1 MNHATFRFSL
11 FVLLLLTLA
20 LALAPILKAHLR
32 KAIRAF
38 IAFFFF
44 LLLFLLRGLRFM
56 ADYVGS
62 KDGVLLA
69 DLFASLALTDF
80 WAMRRK

>member
-1 MNHATFRFSL
+1 MNHPIFCIGL
-11 FVLLLLTLA
+11 FVLLLLILA
-20 LALAPILKAHLR
+20 LVFAPILKAPLR

-56 ADYVGS
+56 ADSVGS